1 MKWKAN
7 YSLMSENSYICAK
20 YSVMNDKI
28 ALLRK
33 YNLWNENAL
42 DWGYKRNEYTDKIAD
57 YVGNRLVKVLV
68 GQRRSG
74 KSYILRQVAKQL
86 VDNGVKPENTLFVSR
101 EFTDLEFL
109 KTYKELDELIKVY
122 KKELNPTGKVYIF
135 IDEIQMIEGWEKVVN
150 SYSQDFSE
158 SYELFVSGSNSKMLS
173 GELATLLS
181 GRYVCFEI
189 FPFSYSEYIGI
200 TEKERGRQS
209 YTEYMNSGGLPE
221 LFMLQKQELKRNY
234 VSAIKDTVLL
244 RDIIQRH
251 NIRDPKLLEDIFV
264 FLVNNASNLIS
275 VTNIVNY
282 FKNQGRKTSYEAV
295 SAYIGYIEDTFLVH
309 RCDRY
314 DIKGKDTLS
323 GNAKFYINDLAYR
336 NYLYPGYGYGFG
348 YIAENLIYLEL
359 CRAGYDV
366 YVGALRNKE
375 VDFVAKKADLVIYLQ
390 STYMLSDEATV
401 EREYS
406 ALEAIGDNF
415 EKVVVSLDE
424 LSMPLRG
431 GIKHIQAWNLADIL

>member
-1 MKWKAN
+1 MD
-7 YSLMSENSYICAK
+7 E
-20 YSVMNDKI
+20 KI

-33 YNLWNENAL
+33 YNLWDGNTF
-42 DWGYKRNEYTDKIAD
+42 DWGYKRNEYTDKITD
-57 YVGNRLVKVLV
+57 YTGNRLIKVLV

-86 VDNGVKPENTLFVSR
+86 IDGGVRPENTLFINR

-109 KTYKELDELIKVY
+109 RTYKDLDELIKSY
-122 KKELNPTGKVYIF
+122 KKELNPMGKVYIF
-135 IDEIQMIEGWEKVVN
+135 IDEIQMIEDWEKAIN

-158 SYELFVSGSNSKMLS
+158 SYELFISGSNSKMLS

-234 VSAIKDTVLL
+234 VSAVKDTVLL

-251 NIRDPKLLEDIFV
+251 QVRDPRLLEDIFI

-275 VTNIVNY
+275 ITNIVNY
-282 FKNQGRKTSYEAV
+282 FKSQGRKTSYDAV
-295 SAYIGYIEDTFLVH
+295 SAYIGYIEDAFLVH

-323 GNAKFYINDLAYR
+323 GNAKFYINDVAYR
-336 NYLYPGYGYGFG
+336 NYLYPGYGYGYG
-348 YIAENLIYLEL
+348 YLVENLVYLEL
-359 CRAGYDV
+359 CRAGFDV
-366 YVGALRNKE
+366 YVGTLRNKE
-375 VDFVAKKADLVIYLQ
+375 VDFIAKKADLIIYVQ
-390 STYMLSDEATV
+390 STYMLSDEATF

-406 ALEAIGDNF
+406 SLEAIGDSF
-415 EKVVVSLDE
+415 EKIVVSLDE
-424 LSMPLRG
+424 ISMPLRG
-431 GIKHIQAWNLADIL
+431 GIKHIQAWNLTNIL